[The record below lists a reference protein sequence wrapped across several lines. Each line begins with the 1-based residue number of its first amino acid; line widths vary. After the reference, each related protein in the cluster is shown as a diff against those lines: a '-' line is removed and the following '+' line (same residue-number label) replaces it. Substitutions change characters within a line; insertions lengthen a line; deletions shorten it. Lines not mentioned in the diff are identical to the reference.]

1 MSIRFNKD
9 IFNNLVPPAYILT
22 KANNDRLYTLNCTE
36 KKYCFEFNAPDV
48 IQFKTYMLIDNIKNQ
63 AYDSVVEGQFIEVED
78 IGRFIISNVN
88 IESQSEE
95 FECKNCEAI
104 SIETMLG
111 QKYLE
116 LFTINMGTVESID
129 GVKFYNLADPDKSL
143 LHLVL
148 EKFPDWIIG
157 HVDTSL
163 MTVERCFEIT
173 RQDVYSFLTQDVA
186 TAFQCI
192 FLFDTIHQRINIYEE
207 DAVGDNT
214 DIFVTYDNLLKNTNI
229 SSSIDDIK
237 TCLTVKGADELNLR
251 EVNMGYDKIYNLNYF
266 HSPELMSVGLYEA
279 YSKWMKK
286 WNDNITDYSSLLSQ
300 YQNFYNQINDLTNK
314 KMPSDPEN
322 TNWSEYGLNPLK
334 EKLAANEQKQSVMI
348 KAGQG
353 NTEHRDYNSLYLP
366 VFNTINALKAQ
377 ISVVESQIS
386 ELKFQQDSIGK
397 QMDAIINSIDMRNNF
412 TPDQLQELTR
422 FIREDEL
429 SSSNFVVTDIM
440 TDSERMDMLKEM
452 LKFGQK
458 ELRKVSQPQLQFT
471 AEMLNLFEIKEF
483 DNCCVDFEPGN
494 YINII
499 IRDDYIVKAR
509 LLTIDMDFYN
519 PDNFSVTFGNINK
532 VTGKN
537 IYTDV
542 TKAIDTATSVATT
555 VSFNSSNWNKANKD
569 ANDINNALSS
579 GLLAAGESLKT
590 SKSDV
595 TIDDRGIVISNTPES
610 KYPDDR
616 IFIGN
621 SQILFSDDDFKT
633 IKTALGRVQYTK
645 KGITYNDFGLLA
657 QLVLAGYIGGSI
669 IEGNEIIAG
678 TITGT
683 HINNGNNT
691 FVVDENGYLIS
702 SSGNIAGW
710 EITKNAIFNN
720 IPFTNK
726 KNSKSTGMGTY
737 GGNWAFWAGN
747 GKFSVDQDG
756 NLIAETGEIGGSE
769 IGATYI
775 KSVNGNWELNSNGF
789 GKFKDISING
799 VRPNS
804 SFGTIGWNGS
814 NNWGTFGGASYF
826 GSSVDSPFSG
836 TTIPHIQTIA
846 ADYIKVN
853 YLDAINANI
862 ETLRAKDAEIENLVV
877 NSVNAINANIL
888 NLQVKDAQIENLVA
902 TKATIEQ
909 LNATNA
915 QIENLKVSSIS
926 ANRLTAGT
934 VNGYSIDWKKVSVV
948 QSISFSESNVVTSV
962 DFDTKSV
969 GKASVLSGY
978 SVVSR
983 DIYVLCHI
991 T

>member
-9 IFNNLVPPAYILT
+9 IFNNLVPPEYILT
-22 KANNDRLYTLNCTE
+22 KANNDRLYVLNCTE
-36 KKYCFEFNAPDV
+36 KKYCFKFNSPDI
-48 IQFKTYMLIDNIKNQ
+48 IQFKTHMIMDDVKNQ
-63 AYDSVVEGQFIEVED
+63 AYDFISEGQFIEVED
-78 IGRFIISNVN
+78 FGWFIISSVN
-88 IESQSEE
+88 TESESENY
-95 FECKNCEAI
+95 ECKSCEAI

-129 GVKFYNLADPDKSL
+129 GVKFYNLLDPSKSL
-143 LHLVL
+143 LHLIL
-148 EKFPDWIIG
+148 EKFPDWTIG

-163 MTVERCFEIT
+163 MTIERCFEVT

-192 FLFDTIHQRINIYEE
+192 FIFDTIHQRINIYEE
-207 DAVGDNT
+207 DNIGENT
-214 DIFVTYDNLLKNTNI
+214 DIFVTYDNLLKSTNI

-237 TCLTVKGADELNLR
+237 TCLTIKGADELNLR
-251 EVNMGYDKIYNLNYF
+251 EVNMGYDKIYMLDYF
-266 HSPELMSVGLYEA
+266 HSFEFMSRDLYDA
-279 YSKWMKK
+279 YDSWVKK
-286 WNDNITDYSSLLSQ
+286 WNNNISSYSSLLSQ
-300 YQNFYNQINDLTNK
+300 YQNYYNQINEITNK
-314 KMPSDPEN
+314 RMPSDPDS
-322 TNWSEYGLNPLK
+322 TNWAEYGLNPLK
-334 EKLAANEQKQSVMI
+334 EKLAAYEQRQSVMI

-353 NTEHRDYNSLYLP
+353 NADHKDYNTMYLP
-366 VFNTINALKAQ
+366 VYNTINSIK
-377 ISVVESQIS
+377 SQIS
-386 ELKFQQDSIGK
+386 IVENQIASLRSQQSDIGK
-397 QMDAIINSIDMRNNF
+397 QMGDIISAIDMRHNF
-412 TPDQLQELTR
+412 TSEQLNELSK

-429 SSSNFVVTDIM
+429 STQNFVVTDTM

-458 ELRKVSQPQLQFT
+458 ELRKVSQPQLQFS
-471 AEMLNLFEIKEF
+471 AEMLNLFEIEEF
-483 DNCCVDFEPGN
+483 KNCSADFEPGN

-499 IRDDYIVKAR
+499 LRDDYIVKAR
-509 LLTIDMDFYN
+509 LLTIDMDFYH
-519 PDNFSVTFGNINK
+519 PDNFSVTFGNMNK
-532 VTGKN
+532 VKGKN
-537 IYTDV
+537 IFTDT
-542 TKAIDTATSVATT
+542 TKALDTATSVATT
-555 VSFNSSNWNKANKD
+555 VSFNSSNWNQANKD
-569 ANDINNALSS
+569 ADDINKALAS
-579 GLLAAGESLKT
+579 GLLASIESIRT

-595 TIDDRGIVISNTPES
+595 TIDDRGIIVSNTPES

-616 IFIGN
+616 IFIGDT
-621 SQILFSDDDFKT
+621 QILFSDDDFKT

-645 KGITYNDFGLLA
+645 KGVTYNDFGLIA
-657 QLVLAGYIGGSI
+657 HLVLAGYIAGSV

-702 SSGNIAGW
+702 SAGNIAGW

-720 IPFTNK
+720 IPFTNE

-756 NLIAETGEIGGSE
+756 NLIAETGKIGGSE
-769 IGATYI
+769 LGATYI

-814 NNWGTFGGASYF
+814 NNWGTFAGTSYF
-826 GSSVDSPFSG
+826 GSDVDSPFSG
-836 TTIPHIQTIA
+836 TTIPHIQSIA

-862 ETLRAKDAEIENLVV
+862 TSLKAKDAEIETLVV
-877 NSVNAINANIL
+877 TSVNAINANI
-888 NLQVKDAQIENLVA
+888 NQLQVKDAEIQNLVA
-902 TKATIEQ
+902 TKASIEQ
-909 LNATNA
+909 LNAANA
-915 QIENLKVSSIS
+915 EINNLKSASINV
-926 ANRLTAGT
+926 NRLTAGT
-934 VNGYSIDWKKVSVV
+934 VNGHSVSWR
-948 QSISFSESNVVTSV
+948 SLNVVTGV
-962 DFDTKSV
+962 LRDTKNILNQNGDSETISYV
-969 GKASVLSGY
+969 HDVVTQLLYVMCEAS
-978 SVVSR
+978 
-983 DIYVLCHI
+983 
-991 T
+991 